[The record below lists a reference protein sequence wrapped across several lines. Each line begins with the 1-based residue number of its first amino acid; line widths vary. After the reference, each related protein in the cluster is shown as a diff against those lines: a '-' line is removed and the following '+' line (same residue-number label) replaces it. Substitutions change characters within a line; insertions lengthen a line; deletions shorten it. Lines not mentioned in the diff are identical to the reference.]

1 MPILGRDKALMLETD
16 LPQERFQ
23 EASDNAKP
31 GASSLSP
38 ALRAA
43 IFKSLKEHQQRGE
56 AAPLGRRNMERW
68 TSQRGH
74 IIILPPFL
82 PTLALPLSR
91 RKGHRSCR

>member
-56 AAPLGRRNMERW
+56 AGCTVASRASMHRLWDQGP
-68 TSQRGH
+68 
-74 IIILPPFL
+74 
-82 PTLALPLSR
+82 ALHLS
-91 RKGHRSCR
+91 SEVV